1 MAKATITFE
10 DHPEGVA
17 VHIAFCPPIL
27 DCQDTT
33 EAQRVALAT
42 RAYIDEIGDY
52 AGEYEPLR
60 MRTDKGDE

>member
-17 VHIAFCPPIL
+17 VHLKFDPPIL
-27 DCQDTT
+27 DFQDTT

-42 RAYIDEIGDY
+42 RTYVDELADY
-52 AGEYEPLR
+52 ADEADPLR